1 MLSPGLSHT
10 GRTRVSDWPASARCL
25 PTRSHQV
32 PPDSPGP
39 SRSRQMPPDP
49 GRDQAAPQQTSS
61 EASDK
66 AHLWPHTGRSW
77 RACACEGPS
86 LHLSERGLSQS
97 SSERSCRVSRSQ
109 FCMALAT
116 SRTQNLSRWC
126 QNKSR
131 AVLLSHTHISN
142 QSSRLHRRTSRPCW
156 TRGWASPH
164 THKDTMLG
172 MLGRPPQVTSYSV
185 K

>member
-1 MLSPGLSHT
+1 
-10 GRTRVSDWPASARCL
+10 
-25 PTRSHQV
+25 
-32 PPDSPGP
+32 
-39 SRSRQMPPDP
+39 MPPDP

-66 AHLWPHTGRSW
+66 AHLWLHTGRSW

-97 SSERSCRVSRSQ
+97 SSERSCHVSCSR
-109 FCMALAT
+109 FCIALAT

-131 AVLLSHTHISN
+131 AVLL
-142 QSSRLHRRTSRPCW
+142 
-156 TRGWASPH
+156 PH
-164 THKDTMLG
+164 THVSYQSSGSTG
-172 MLGRPPQVTSYSV
+172 GHPGPAGSGGGHRPTRTRIPCWVCWADLP